1 MVTKQDKTA
10 GKGAMPLEGIR
21 IIDWTLWQLGAVAT
35 AMLGSWGAEVIKLE
49 ERNGDPA
56 RGTRRIRGLPAALPG
71 GRNVTHEMYSRNKK
85 SVTVDLKQPEGK
97 EIVYRLVEKS
107 DVFVQNRR
115 PGAAKRIG
123 LDYQSLSKYN
133 EKLIYAT
140 GSGFGLKGPDANM
153 LAMDFLGIARSGVM
167 FTARGQDKPPEIF
180 GVGTADQIGAIFLA
194 YGIMTALVARERLGI
209 GQELDVSHLGSMIAL
224 EELGVTATLLTN
236 LGFPEQ
242 VREKA
247 LNPLWN
253 CYQCSDGKWIA
264 LGHFQP
270 DPYWPRLCRALK
282 LEHLENDPKF
292 HNYEAKEQNN
302 EELIRILDEVFST
315 RTRPE
320 WLTILSKEDLIYCE
334 VNTFNDLAQDPQ
346 VIANEYVEEFDHDVL
361 GKIKLVGSPVKLS
374 KTPAIP
380 TRTRAPELGEHTE
393 QVLLDIAGY
402 SWEDIS
408 SLRDKEVI

>member
-1 MVTKQDKTA
+1 MTKQDKKT
-10 GKGAMPLEGIR
+10 GKGVMPLEGIR

-49 ERNGDPA
+49 ERTGDPS

-85 SVTVDLKQPEGK
+85 SVTVDLKKPEGK

-115 PGAAKRIG
+115 PGAARRIG
-123 LDYQSLSKYN
+123 LDYQTLSKYN
-133 EKLIYAT
+133 KKLIYAT

-209 GQELDVSHLGSMIAL
+209 GQEMDVSHLGSMIAL

-236 LGFPEQ
+236 LSFPEQ
-242 VREKA
+242 IREKA

-253 CYQCSDGKWIA
+253 CYQCRDGKWIA

-282 LEHLENDPKF
+282 LEHLINDPKF
-292 HNYEAKEQNN
+292 HDYEAKEQHN
-302 EELIRILDEVFST
+302 EELIRILDEVFRT

-320 WLTILSKEDLIYCE
+320 WLTILGKEDLIYCE

-346 VIANEYVEEFDHDVL
+346 VIANKYVEEFDHDVL

-374 KTPAIP
+374 RTPAIP

-408 SLRDKEVI
+408 NLRDKEVI